1 MNKKLNKKRNSVV
14 FSVSLPTEHD
24 DLYRIIERF
33 VLILSTVVQR
43 TEWKMEWLLNW
54 ANVCKKMEKK
64 NSLFNGKFVH
74 WHKSRAV
81 LIRIYR

>member
-33 VLILSTVVQR
+33 VFIYHKIDSDNVQ
-43 TEWKMEWLLNW
+43 
-54 ANVCKKMEKK
+54 KK
-64 NSLFNGKFVH
+64 NTFSIIGTFML
-74 WHKSRAV
+74 
-81 LIRIYR
+81 L